1 MDEVHIN
8 IKNPLNDLIQTILEN
23 GRKLKPIIQR
33 RDPVQVEGVKACKM
47 FVHCIKGENVPV
59 RREFATMAKQ
69 LLDLQQRGMN
79 NNMSYQQ
86 TTNLDDLMSKV
97 SVNSYV
103 EVEVVYDNKKRDFKC
118 TNTDEGASPKWN
130 ELLTFDLIS
139 SDKQN
144 GFTTEE
150 LQNQDIKIVVKLFD
164 KFKETQQNLGE
175 HDGIYILEEN
185 RFLGK
190 IEIPLLTV
198 LQNPDQFDCILRL
211 ERPLMLS
218 SY

>member
-1 MDEVHIN
+1 
-8 IKNPLNDLIQTILEN
+8 
-23 GRKLKPIIQR
+23 
-33 RDPVQVEGVKACKM
+33 
-47 FVHCIKGENVPV
+47 
-59 RREFATMAKQ
+59 
-69 LLDLQQRGMN
+69 MN

>member
-1 MDEVHIN
+1 
-8 IKNPLNDLIQTILEN
+8 
-23 GRKLKPIIQR
+23 
-33 RDPVQVEGVKACKM
+33 M

-69 LLDLQQRGMN
+69 LLDLQQRGVG

-86 TTNLDDLMSKV
+86 TSNLDDLMSKV

-103 EVEVVYDNKKRDFKC
+103 EVEIVYDNHKRDFKR

-150 LQNQDIKIVVKLFD
+150 LQN
-164 KFKETQQNLGE
+164 
-175 HDGIYILEEN
+175 
-185 RFLGK
+185 
-190 IEIPLLTV
+190 
-198 LQNPDQFDCILRL
+198 
-211 ERPLMLS
+211 
-218 SY
+218 